1 MKSRYDLVKL
11 GFALGILAPLISFLI
26 VYLIKFRGYAP
37 HEFYNLMIT
46 MHALPK
52 ILSLMVIPNL
62 LVFFIFIWTD
72 HLYTAR
78 GVLAATVF
86 DALAIMALK
95 FLL

>member
-1 MKSRYDLVKL
+1 MKSRYDIVIL

-26 VYLIKFRGYAP
+26 VYLIKFSSYAP

-72 HLYTAR
+72 HLYSAR

-86 DALAIMALK
+86 DALVIMALK

>member
-1 MKSRYDLVKL
+1 
-11 GFALGILAPLISFLI
+11 
-26 VYLIKFRGYAP
+26 
-37 HEFYNLMIT
+37 

-86 DALAIMALK
+86 DALVIMALK